1 VPGRWNQALGFEDFF
16 EKRIAGADATTAA
29 RYRAMR
35 DRVRGELFG
44 VLMIAMRRE
53 SPELAAAVRR
63 SVSTPAR
70 LRQALSAVLARR
82 PGARRK

>member
-1 VPGRWNQALGFEDFF
+1 MRDHVRSELLGVLV
-16 EKRIAGADATTAA
+16 
-29 RYRAMR
+29 RAM
-35 DRVRGELFG
+35 E
-44 VLMIAMRRE
+44 IE

-82 PGARRK
+82 PGKK